1 MQIMS
6 LVWGL
11 LATVGM
17 VVGFFPCFGAL
28 NWLNI
33 PFAGVG
39 AVVSVITL
47 IGVKGR
53 VLSAVGLA
61 CCVLALGV
69 GAIRLIMG
77 QGLL

>member
-1 MQIMS
+1 MQILS

-11 LATVGM
+11 LAAVGL
-17 VVGFFPCFGAL
+17 VVGFIPCFGAL
-28 NWLNI
+28 NWINI

-39 AVVSVITL
+39 AVVSTITL

-53 VLSAVGLA
+53 VMSAVGLA
-61 CCVLALGV
+61 CCVLALMVGV
-69 GAIRLIMG
+69 FRLFLG